1 VLRTFDW
8 RERHVDAAVLRG
20 VVAFWAATPDPVE
33 DDMEDKKRLS
43 NKARKN
49 ILKVIVEQ
57 GFHGELYDD
66 LKKEFVQ
73 KKRFKVFALTKK
85 SDLESKFGGEA
96 VGSIAHCEPG
106 HHKHMRG
113 LMPSATSIG
122 NMHRKMNRRAA
133 ELGLSCMPETKTWCW
148 GDSTGNQLR
157 EGVHRYIKAV
167 YYDKWDTRVTAD
179 DPYVVVLTGD
189 LARVSLKGKFVTL
202 CGAKECARR
211 LKSQKQTVG
220 HQNNMNQS
228 RNLYVP
234 AAAGYVDES
243 DLMPLFEQLVDLF
256 VEVEQQQFIIVD
268 NNVRYDNVFIKVLVV
283 ADMMFL
289 HKFTERGDCCAATT
303 HFCMFCSCMSKYR
316 HEGEPG
322 GCDDCRRDGKVYD
335 DNGLQICLHHDHLT
349 HEKKARPIRRQVH
362 LQELLRGKLPRRKK
376 TLWEDLPGL
385 RLACLERCVPGHTT
399 LDGRLAYHEN
409 DLNKIP
415 RMTIAQCMAWL
426 DQRCEGSLF
435 TFMSL
440 QRACV

>member
-33 DDMEDKKRLS
+33 ADMEDKKRLS

-49 ILKVIVEQ
+49 ILKVIVEE

-66 LKKEFVQ
+66 LEKEFVQ

-85 SDLESKFGGEA
+85 SDLGSKFGGEA

-106 HHKHMRG
+106 HQKHMRG

-189 LARVSLKGKFVTL
+189 LARVSLKKKFVTL
-202 CGAKECARR
+202 CGAKECDRR

-220 HQNNMNQS
+220 HQNIMNQ
-228 RNLYVP
+228 
-234 AAAGYVDES
+234 
-243 DLMPLFEQLVDLF
+243 
-256 VEVEQQQFIIVD
+256 
-268 NNVRYDNVFIKVLVV
+268 
-283 ADMMFL
+283 
-289 HKFTERGDCCAATT
+289 
-303 HFCMFCSCMSKYR
+303 
-316 HEGEPG
+316 
-322 GCDDCRRDGKVYD
+322 
-335 DNGLQICLHHDHLT
+335 
-349 HEKKARPIRRQVH
+349 PI
-362 LQELLRGKLPRRKK
+362 
-376 TLWEDLPGL
+376 
-385 RLACLERCVPGHTT
+385 A
-399 LDGRLAYHEN
+399 
-409 DLNKIP
+409 
-415 RMTIAQCMAWL
+415 
-426 DQRCEGSLF
+426 
-435 TFMSL
+435 
-440 QRACV
+440 